1 MNEIIH
7 WQNATDISVADVSP
21 SLLRRV
27 CSFGSRR
34 MANWP
39 VLQLQGAGQLQD
51 QPLICKFK
59 LYICTNF

>member
-7 WQNATDISVADVSP
+7 WQDATDISVADVSP

-27 CSFGSRR
+27 CSFGYRR

-39 VLQLQGAGQLQD
+39 VLQLQGGEDNLGSTVD
-51 QPLICKFK
+51 L
-59 LYICTNF
+59 